1 MSGCI
6 DKLLPAI
13 THIINASLSSGTVP
27 ECYKAAIVRP
37 LLKKPSLNPNELKN
51 FRPVSNLPFLSKLLE
66 RVVLEQLSEHL
77 SRHSLLPPYQSA
89 YRPHHSTETALLRIA
104 TDLHNATD
112 NGKVSAL
119 VLLDLSAAFDTL
131 DNRVLIDRL
140 QTTFGIHDVAL
151 AWFQSYLCDRTQ
163 SVVIDSVSSQ
173 PLPLQFGVPQGSVLG
188 PVLFTLYTQPLTLV
202 IERHNLNYQAFA
214 DDTQL
219 YNSSDPDNADQLLSS
234 MSDCCADIKNW
245 MTENKLK
252 LNSDKT
258 EAILTGTRQKLS
270 TVSASELVLA
280 DATVPLSPSVKNL
293 QA

>member
-1 MSGCI
+1 
-6 DKLLPAI
+6 
-13 THIINASLSSGTVP
+13 
-27 ECYKAAIVRP
+27 
-37 LLKKPSLNPNELKN
+37 
-51 FRPVSNLPFLSKLLE
+51 
-66 RVVLEQLSEHL
+66 
-77 SRHSLLPPYQSA
+77 
-89 YRPHHSTETALLRIA
+89 
-104 TDLHNATD
+104 
-112 NGKVSAL
+112 
-119 VLLDLSAAFDTL
+119 
-131 DNRVLIDRL
+131 
-140 QTTFGIHDVAL
+140 
-151 AWFQSYLCDRTQ
+151 
-163 SVVIDSVSSQ
+163 
-173 PLPLQFGVPQGSVLG
+173 LG